1 MFLKTPEDP
10 RPHHSGPKIKILSA
24 SLEKDPV
31 IKPLRDLDSETL
43 QATIPHIPLWVKSPD
58 YERRQGDKE
67 SETQLLGTIWT
78 TRLTQL

>member
-58 YERRQGDKE
+58 YERV
-67 SETQLLGTIWT
+67 
-78 TRLTQL
+78 